1 MNEPTPTPNAPDP
14 FAPARLGPIALRNR
28 IIKAATFEGMS
39 PRNVVGESLIE
50 FHRRM
55 AGGGVAMTTVA
66 YIAVSVDGMGA
77 PAEIHI
83 HPAAAPGLAR
93 IAEVVHAEGARISAQ
108 LGHAGAVGVLPGKR
122 IVGPSRGFSLM
133 GARVGEISRAGID
146 EVVEQFAAGGR
157 MLAEAGFDA
166 IELHFGHHYL
176 ISSFLSPKWN
186 RRSDEYGG
194 SIENRARL
202 PLRVLRAVR
211 EAAGAN
217 VAITAKMNM
226 VDGVRGGLE
235 VEESLQF
242 AKLFE
247 RAGGLDAIELTG
259 GGSQANQMFMFR
271 GDAPRAEMAKVLPPV
286 LRLGFKVFGRALF
299 RDYPFEEAY
308 FLPMARRFRAALSL
322 PLILLGG
329 VNTVATIRQAM
340 AEGFQFVAI
349 GRALLRNPALVNEM
363 AAGTATAG
371 NCIHCN
377 KCMVSIY
384 SGTRCVIDHPE
395 PLAIR

>member
-1 MNEPTPTPNAPDP
+1 MQDAPTTPAPDP
-14 FAPARLGPIALRNR
+14 FAPARLGPVALRNR
-28 IIKAATFEGMS
+28 IVKAATFEGMS
-39 PRNVVGESLIE
+39 PENVVTDTLIE

-55 AGGGVAMTTVA
+55 AGGGVALTTVS
-66 YIAVSVDGMGA
+66 YIAVSRDGMGA
-77 PAEIHI
+77 PAEIYI

-93 IAEVVHAEGARISAQ
+93 IADAVHAEGARISAQ
-108 LGHAGAVGVLPGKR
+108 LGHAGAVGMLPGKR
-122 IVGPSRGFSLM
+122 TVGPSRGWTMM
-133 GARVGEISRAGID
+133 GGRIAEISPAGID
-146 EVVEQFAAGGR
+146 EVVEQFAAGAR

-176 ISSFLSPKWN
+176 LSSFLSPKWN
-186 RRSDEYGG
+186 RRGDEYGG

-202 PLRVLRAVR
+202 ALRVLHAVR
-211 EAAGAN
+211 AAAGPG
-217 VAITAKMNM
+217 VAIVAKLNM
-226 VDGVRGGLE
+226 VDAVRGGLE
-235 VEESLQF
+235 LEDSLRAAQ
-242 AKLFE
+242 LFE
-247 RAGGLDAIELTG
+247 RAGGLDALELTG
-259 GGSQANQMFMFR
+259 GGSLANPMFLFR

-286 LRLGFKVFGRALF
+286 VRLGFRLFGRALF

-329 VNTVATIRQAM
+329 INTVATIRQAM
-340 AEGFQFVAI
+340 AEGFEFVAI
-349 GRALLRNPALVNEM
+349 GRALLRDPALVSKM

-395 PLAIR
+395 PLVIR